1 MNRPTARRIGQTG
14 KFLRQLR
21 RMDGEMKKRAR
32 GAMRYLQESKDP
44 ISCGRFK
51 GREDVPGRGANM
63 PIYAY
68 AISRS
73 YRLICA
79 IHADTVVFA
88 RVGDHKAVYGRD

>member
-51 GREDVPGRGANM
+51 GREDVPGWGTNM
-63 PIYAY
+63 PICVRDKRAVQVV
-68 AISRS
+68 
-73 YRLICA
+73 CA